1 MPPNNIISALIAEAF
16 QRQGLQLPQERVA
29 SLSMHLRTQLVAN
42 AGVITIMPNSM
53 LKFCSRQWALKA
65 LPIELG
71 IESRHVSI
79 ITLKHR
85 TFSPVVQLFIEH
97 AREVAKSLAQR
108 K

>member
-1 MPPNNIISALIAEAF
+1 
-16 QRQGLQLPQERVA
+16 
-29 SLSMHLRTQLVAN
+29 MHLRTQLVAN
-42 AGVITIMPNSM
+42 AGFITIMPNSM

-85 TFSPVVQLFIEH
+85 TLGPVVQLFIEH